1 MKIWVNGTFDVLHI
15 GHVRL
20 LQYASSLG
28 TLRVGLDTDAR
39 VKELKGDLRPFN
51 CLADRIEFIQS
62 IKGVTEVVSFSSDEE
77 LIYQMKEY
85 SPDIM
90 VIGGD
95 YRGKSIIG
103 QEFVNKIVYFDRIDN
118 YSTSNILSYE
128 NSSNR

>member
-28 TLRVGLDTDAR
+28 TLRVGLDTDSR
-39 VKELKGDLRPFN
+39 VKELKGDSRPFN
-51 CLADRIEFIQS
+51 CLSDRIEFIKS
-62 IKGVTEVVSFSSDEE
+62 IKGVNEVVTFSSDRE
-77 LIYQMKEY
+77 LISQIKEY

-95 YRGKSIIG
+95 YRGRSIIG